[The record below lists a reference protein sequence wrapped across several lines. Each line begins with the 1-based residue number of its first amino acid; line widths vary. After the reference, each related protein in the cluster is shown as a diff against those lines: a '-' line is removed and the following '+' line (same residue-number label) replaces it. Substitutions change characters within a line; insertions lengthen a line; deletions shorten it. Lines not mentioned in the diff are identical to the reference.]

1 MGNRSMISRTYD
13 NVFVL
18 PAIHARQHPIQPAAH
33 AVSLPV
39 DPLRQYAL
47 PMLNISALCIDRHLG
62 AHADRAAIIW
72 PGSGVR
78 TEERVSCQ
86 ALHEHVC
93 RLANALMDQGVQ
105 RGDRVAIHM
114 PLMMESIVAVLAC
127 IRIGAVHVVLAG
139 VSDVPALAE
148 RLAQCGAVVV
158 LTDLETGG
166 IEGSVSSKARLDSAL
181 AFAGARCRVQM
192 VLVVARAATDV
203 PMKPGRDH
211 FYDAVVDWYEPDFP
225 PAVMFA
231 DEPLFLLYPS
241 HRSGRERGVSYTVG
255 EYSRLTSYAMEMLAP
270 QGNEE
275 IPYSF
280 LNMAW
285 NAGQTALVVSVLAKG
300 STIAAPGD
308 GLQPQ
313 NG

>member
-1 MGNRSMISRTYD
+1 MISRTYD

-18 PAIHARQHPIQPAAH
+18 PAIHARQHSTQLADY
-33 AVSLPV
+33 AVSPPV
-39 DPLRQYAL
+39 DPLPQYAA
-47 PMLNISALCIDRHLG
+47 PMLNMSVLCIDRHLG
-62 AHADRAAIIW
+62 DHADRAALIW
-72 PGSGVR
+72 PGSGAR
-78 TEERVSCQ
+78 PEERVSYQ

-93 RLANALMDQGVQ
+93 RLANALLDQGVQ

-139 VSDVPALAE
+139 VSDGPSLAE
-148 RLAQCGAVVV
+148 RLVQCGAVVV
-158 LTDLETGG
+158 LTGHETGSG
-166 IEGSVSSKARLDSAL
+166 EAPTSLKSRLDSAL
-181 AFAGARCRVQM
+181 AIAGSRCRVQM
-192 VLVVARAATDV
+192 VLVVAPAGADV

-231 DEPLFLLYPS
+231 DDPLFLLYPS
-241 HRSGRERGVSYTVG
+241 HRPGGKRGMTYTVG
-255 EYSRLTSYAMEMLAP
+255 QYSRLTSYAMEMLAP

-275 IPYSF
+275 IPYSL

-308 GLQPQ
+308 GLPPQ
-313 NG
+313 NI